1 MMEQYFEFI
10 NWGFFL
16 GLLFV
21 GFLAGKIAETLHFK
35 SIEKREVEFDNIKV
49 FTVKKIPEI
58 ALGVDQ
64 PFVSGM
70 VVLSHDYFK
79 GFLANIRRIFGGR
92 IRSYETLVK
101 RAKRE
106 AILRLKAQA
115 RDQGASAIYN
125 LRLETSSVSK
135 GQRNMVVSVEVFAYG
150 TAIK

>member
-1 MMEQYFEFI
+1 MEQYLGFI

-16 GLLFV
+16 ALLFI

-35 SIEKREVEFDNIKV
+35 SLEKREAELSDIKV
-49 FTVKKIPEI
+49 FTVKKIPKI

-92 IRSYETLVK
+92 IGSYETLVK

-106 AILRLKAQA
+106 AILRAKEQA
-115 RDQGASAIYN
+115 RAQNARAIYN
-125 LRLETSSVSK
+125 MRLETSSVSK
-135 GQRNMVVSVEVFAYG
+135 GQRNVVVSVEVFAYG
-150 TAIK
+150 TAVK